1 MLDKNGGATNAIC
14 EESTD
19 FNPTETPLI
28 DIEMPLNS
36 IGRLGTLWIEPTDVR
51 GVTAGV
57 SAVSKFATTIEPG
70 ETPSTAAGVVGDGL
84 GVGVG
89 VGVGVGDTV
98 GDGVTG
104 KPLAP
109 VKKLTLAVPVPVTF
123 GFSR

>member
-1 MLDKNGGATNAIC
+1 MLDKNGGATNTIC

-19 FNPTETPLI
+19 FNPHEIPLI

-36 IGRLGTLWIEPTDVR
+36 TGRLGTLWIEPTPVR
-51 GVTAGV
+51 GVTGGV
-57 SAVSKFATTIEPG
+57 SGTSKFATTIDPG

-84 GVGVG
+84 GEGVG
-89 VGVGVGDTV
+89 VGVGVGETV

-109 VKKLTLAVPVPVTF
+109 VKKLTLAVPAPVTR